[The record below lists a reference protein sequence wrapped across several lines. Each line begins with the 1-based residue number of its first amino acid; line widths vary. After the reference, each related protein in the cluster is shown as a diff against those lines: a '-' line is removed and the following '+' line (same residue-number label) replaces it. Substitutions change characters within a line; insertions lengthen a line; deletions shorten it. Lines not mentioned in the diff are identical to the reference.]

1 MIHEKIKKLRT
12 DTGLSQEELARLMNI
27 SRPTLSQIELGEREL
42 KADEIQRL
50 SEIFEMPTSEFF
62 ASAPSIVQKERLDD
76 PNIRLKN
83 LILYIIGKCGQKPNM
98 GKILLNKLLYFSDF
112 DYYEK
117 HGESITNTIYRKL
130 PMWPV
135 PSDMDTILR
144 EMQEDG
150 HIQMIE
156 WEFFGYSQIKILQK
170 RLPDMDMFRSSE
182 LAEVDRVVNRF
193 SDMTGKQV
201 SDFSHND
208 MPYRATKENWWEI
221 SYGLA
226 FYRDPKHY
234 TVRDPE
240 IYAD

>member
-1 MIHEKIKKLRT
+1 M
-12 DTGLSQEELARLMNI
+12 SI
-27 SRPTLSQIELGEREL
+27 SRPTLSQIELGERQL

-50 SEIFEMPTSEFF
+50 SDIFEIPTSEFF
-62 ASAPSIVQKERLDD
+62 TASQPTAQKERLDD
-76 PNIRLKN
+76 PNQKLKH
-83 LILYIIGKCGQKPNM
+83 LILYIIGRCGQKPNM

-170 RLPDMDMFRSSE
+170 TLPDMDMFRSSE

-208 MPYRATKENWWEI
+208 MPYRATKENWGEI

-234 TVRDPE
+234 TVKDPE
-240 IYAD
+240 IYED